1 LSFARLDGAGPLPE
15 VIGEMMQLLNRMRF
29 SVKLGLMTG
38 SAVVGLS
45 LFAAIAYCTMRFVC
59 IGSPTY
65 LDIALA
71 YQLAGDCY
79 DPPASLVGA
88 LAPAI
93 AAEDATTPE
102 ATTKYVELLRGT
114 SKAFEASHKHYQ
126 EVLPAGAM
134 RDLMRDESYPSG
146 HQWFQI
152 AEQEYIPALLA
163 GNHEAARKI
172 RIEKMDA
179 LFARHK
185 AANDQL
191 AELTGN
197 WIPSQETNAAHI
209 LASRSIALGLIFLCI
224 VGIVGFLGFSISRG
238 IVHPVRKTLDVL
250 TAMSNGDLSQSLEVG
265 SSDEMG
271 MVADALNQTIGSFHE
286 VLSSIL
292 AAASQAAAA
301 SAELMATAQ
310 ETSSHSREQAH
321 EAERV
326 SSSMAS
332 MAVAIQEVSRAAVDA
347 AHAGQATEDAANRGT
362 QVVEETRIVLQRSA
376 QMTTE
381 ASAQI
386 ALLGNSSSQIGQ
398 VINVIEEIANQTNLL
413 ALNAAIEAA
422 RAGEQGRGFAVVAGE
437 VRRLA
442 ERTTDATKTIAGMI
456 VSIQS
461 DSASAVDMMEGRKA
475 QVAALM
481 KKVEECS
488 LALSEIVHMARNEET
503 MVRQIATASEQQA
516 DASTQVAESMK
527 LISNFSAY
535 AHTAGEQTV
544 RACSDLSKLAS
555 DLERNA
561 QGFKLAGI

>member
-1 LSFARLDGAGPLPE
+1 
-15 VIGEMMQLLNRMRF
+15 MQLLNRMRF
-29 SVKLGLMTG
+29 SAKLGLMTG
-38 SAVVGLS
+38 SAVLGLS
-45 LFAAIAYCTMRFVC
+45 VFAAIAYYTLRVVC

-88 LAPAI
+88 LPPAI

-102 ATTKYVELLRGT
+102 ATRKYVDLLRET
-114 SKAFEASHKHYQ
+114 SKAFETSHTHYQ
-126 EVLPAGAM
+126 RVLPAGAI
-134 RDLMRDESYPSG
+134 RNLMRDESYPSG
-146 HQWFQI
+146 HQWFAF

-172 RIEKMDA
+172 RIEKMDL
-179 LFARHK
+179 LFAQHK
-185 AANDQL
+185 AANDKL

-197 WIPSQETNAAHI
+197 WIPSQETNAARI
-209 LASRSIALGLIFLCI
+209 LTSRSIELGLIFLCI
-224 VGIVGFLGFSISRG
+224 VGIVGFLGSSISRG
-238 IVHPVRKTLDVL
+238 IVQPVRKTLDVL
-250 TAMSNGDLSQSLEVG
+250 TAMSNGDLSQSLEAS

-271 MVADALNQTIGSFHE
+271 MVANALNQTIQSFHK

-292 AAASQAAAA
+292 GAASQAAAA
-301 SAELMATAQ
+301 SAELTATAQ

-321 EAERV
+321 EAEQV
-326 SSSMAS
+326 SSSMAD
-332 MAVAIQEVSRAAVDA
+332 MVVAIQQVSRAAVDA
-347 AHAGQATEDAANRGT
+347 THAGQATEDAANRGT
-362 QVVEETRIVLQRSA
+362 KVVEETKVVLQRSA
-376 QMTTE
+376 QVTAE

-386 ALLGNSSSQIGQ
+386 ASLGNSSSQIGQ
-398 VINVIEEIANQTNLL
+398 VISVIEEIASQTNLL

-456 VSIQS
+456 ASIQR
-461 DSASAVDMMEGRKA
+461 DSASAVSMMEGRQA

-481 KKVEECS
+481 KKVGECS
-488 LALSEIVHMARNEET
+488 DALGEIVHMVRDEET

-516 DASTQVAESMK
+516 NASSQVAESMK

-535 AHTAGEQTV
+535 ANTAGEQTV

-555 DLERNA
+555 ELEHNA
-561 QGFKLAGI
+561 QGFKLVG